1 MTSLHTLLLVITLAS
16 GQAPSKKLIEWGGDS
31 PNPRQF
37 REKARS
43 LLTET
48 YLSRVPRAACLPA
61 PTWLPRTGGTP
72 TSGLHRPTLS
82 TA

>member
-43 LLTET
+43 LLT
-48 YLSRVPRAACLPA
+48 
-61 PTWLPRTGGTP
+61 
-72 TSGLHRPTLS
+72 
-82 TA
+82 